1 MTTSGRLI
9 LIDWRWNELLV
20 QVINYQ
26 KCSIRWINWNQKL
39 KNLNIFC
46 WCKWKLDNFFI
57 NFEQGGQEN
66 ISLEGGKISC
76 PLYSKC
82 VKKSKCQQQQNLVF
96 SFSFW
101 FQFIKRIEQKSLFF
115 NNLPN
120 IWQICFFH
128 RSTVIYNFRSNSLI
142 ER

>member
-9 LIDWRWNELLV
+9 LIDWRWNKLLV

-39 KNLNIFC
+39 KTLNIFC

-57 NFEQGGQEN
+57 HFEQGGQEN
-66 ISLEGGKISC
+66 ISLEGGKIFLSSLFKVC
-76 PLYSKC
+76 KK
-82 VKKSKCQQQQNLVF
+82 VKMSTTTKF
-96 SFSFW
+96 GFSFW
-101 FQFIKRIEQKSLFF
+101 FRLIQQIEQKSLFF

-142 ER
+142 EW